1 MCLRNTPWGPL
12 RSGRPIQ
19 PFPQKR
25 PLYKKL
31 HNLKTPLLQICRP
44 NDHITNLLT
53 LFRPNL
59 NQTRLL
65 GQHRPKMSY
74 SGQQIPYS
82 RRIPVTL
89 KFWATCSSY
98 SACFTCTRFSL
109 KVQRDESTFRTNPS
123 N

>member
-1 MCLRNTPWGPL
+1 MCIRNTPWGPL

-44 NDHITNLLT
+44 NDHITNLVT
-53 LFRPNL
+53 LFHPNL
-59 NQTRLL
+59 HQTRIL
-65 GQHRPKMSY
+65 GQHTPEMSL

-82 RRIPVTL
+82 RHTLDTL
-89 KFWATCSSY
+89 K
-98 SACFTCTRFSL
+98 
-109 KVQRDESTFRTNPS
+109 
-123 N
+123 